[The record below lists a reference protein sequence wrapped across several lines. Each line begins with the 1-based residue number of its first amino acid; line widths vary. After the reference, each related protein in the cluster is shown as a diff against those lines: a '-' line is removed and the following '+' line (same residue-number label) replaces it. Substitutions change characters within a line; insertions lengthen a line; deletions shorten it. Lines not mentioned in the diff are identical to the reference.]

1 MYLVCLG
8 SRVPRRFAIRRTAR
22 CFTVP
27 YDRERYI
34 ARAVRID
41 RYSACV
47 WLRGEKT
54 RSGGGE
60 ATARKSGEYRRVSQS
75 IAEYRGVSR
84 SITRIELS
92 RSWQRTDRE
101 YATLYVV
108 LRIASE
114 RDGNREREAA
124 REGQTAA
131 REGADHVVKLTVYKP
146 RRRSRGHVLI
156 KNLAHCEERIFEF
169 VAWRFLRGTLLRKLF
184 APGYGWPCRVAF
196 RTRSRTHLA
205 DLDAISTGPTG
216 QTIDVLSAPESPP
229 FFLLFIDV
237 P

>member
-1 MYLVCLG
+1 M
-8 SRVPRRFAIRRTAR
+8 
-22 CFTVP
+22 
-27 YDRERYI
+27 
-34 ARAVRID
+34 
-41 RYSACV
+41 
-47 WLRGEKT
+47 RGCAEKT
-54 RSGGGE
+54 R
-60 ATARKSGEYRRVSQS
+60 RRAKQLRGK
-75 IAEYRGVSR
+75 AEYRGVSR

-114 RDGNREREAA
+114 RERNREREAA

-169 VAWRFLRGTLLRKLF
+169 VAWRFLRGTRSCENFLRRGTAGRVASLF
-184 APGYGWPCRVAF
+184 AHNLARA
-196 RTRSRTHLA
+196 RSISTRSRLA
-205 DLDAISTGPTG
+205 EQARLSMSSLLRNHRLSSYFSSMFPDRVPHSLRLLQLMNTLEHFGGCSVDLS
-216 QTIDVLSAPESPP
+216 
-229 FFLLFIDV
+229 LLF
-237 P
+237 